1 MKKYL
6 ILSIVVCITIITSAQ
21 TNSNIKCRIWKPQSF
36 CNIPDS
42 LTGIWGI
49 YCRQCSWNPINCS
62 EIDKMGNMTG
72 VWLTIPINNGRRFML
87 KNEFKNISLIK
98 KIDGKKIHPYAILDF
113 FNYEKNGNPNE
124 QKYIISIKAKRF
136 FVKLKND
143 KKFDLILIFPNA
155 EKGDK
160 IIIDKYLETEIQE

>member
-1 MKKYL
+1 MKKIQL
-6 ILSIVVCITIITSAQ
+6 IILAIVITVITYAQ

-36 CNIPDS
+36 CDIPDS

-72 VWLTIPINNGRRFML
+72 VWLTIPTNNGSRFKL

-98 KIDGKKIHPYAILDF
+98 
-113 FNYEKNGNPNE
+113 NY
-124 QKYIISIKAKRF
+124 ISSKSF
-136 FVKLKND
+136 
-143 KKFDLILIFPNA
+143 
-155 EKGDK
+155 
-160 IIIDKYLETEIQE
+160 